1 MRFVLRLLPVA
12 ALAAAA
18 VAPAQTVTPAQ
29 VQGID
34 KRVGKLE
41 SEMRA
46 VQRKVFPG
54 GDAKFFPP
62 EMTPEA
68 PPPEAP
74 AGTPATSAVA
84 DLTVRVDGLE
94 RQLRDLTGAV
104 EKNDFRIRQ
113 LEESLAK
120 FRADAEFRLTAIETG
135 GKPADAPAA
144 APAASPAAAKPGAKA
159 PADTPAA
166 KADAKPPAD
175 PNLDPVEAAWR
186 EAYAPVEAKDY
197 AKAEQTLPAFIAA
210 NPKAAR
216 ASSAQ
221 YWLGR
226 TFMAQE
232 KYAQAAKAFLDG
244 YQKYP
249 KGVRAPDS
257 LLWLGNA
264 LIALKKP
271 DQACRSFNE
280 LDQVYGAKLSA
291 ALKTAATEARAKAK
305 CPA

>member
-1 MRFVLRLLPVA
+1 MRSALRPLPAV
-12 ALAAAA
+12 LAAVLA
-18 VAPAQTVTPAQ
+18 VAPAAAQTVSPAQ
-29 VQGID
+29 VQGLD
-34 KRVGKLE
+34 KRVGTLE

-54 GDAKFFPP
+54 GDAKYFPP

-68 PPPEAP
+68 APAAAP
-74 AGTPATSAVA
+74 AGTPAASAIT
-84 DLTVRVDGLE
+84 DLTVRVDALE
-94 RQLRDLTGAV
+94 RQLQSLTGAA
-104 EKNDFRIRQ
+104 EKNEFRIRQ
-113 LEESLAK
+113 LEEALAK
-120 FRADAEFRLTAIETG
+120 FRADAEYRLTAVETG
-135 GKPADAPAA
+135 ARPADAA
-144 APAASPAAAKPGAKA
+144 APAPAPAPAAAKPGTKP
-159 PADTPAA
+159 PAEPAA
-166 KADAKPPAD
+166 KPEAKSD

-226 TFMAQE
+226 TFMAQD
-232 KYAQAAKAFLDG
+232 KFAQAAKAFLDG

>member
-1 MRFVLRLLPVA
+1 MRSVLRFLA
-12 ALAAAA
+12 ATALAAVTVPSFAQA
-18 VAPAQTVTPAQ
+18 VNPAQ
-29 VQGID
+29 VQGLD

-54 GDAKFFPP
+54 GDAKYFPP
-62 EMTPEA
+62 EMTPQTA
-68 PPPEAP
+68 PAAEP
-74 AGTPATSAVA
+74 AGTPANSAIA

-94 RQLRDLTGAV
+94 RQLRDITGAA
-104 EKNDFRIRQ
+104 EKNEFRIRQ
-113 LEESLAK
+113 LEEALAK
-120 FRADAEFRLTAIETG
+120 FRADAEFRLNAIETG
-135 GKPADAPAA
+135 GKPADIA
-144 APAASPAAAKPGAKA
+144 APAAGAAPPPSK
-159 PADTPAA
+159 T
-166 KADAKPPAD
+166 DAKPAAETAAAEAKPKTD